1 MQHLEE
7 WRQPVF
13 DDAEELGLS
22 AVVAERYRPDAFEAE
37 PTFQAMVAGCS
48 RLVLKP
54 AFAALDGHGPT
65 LTVGDKSYHQVDVT
79 VGDAMALFG
88 CASLRAHL
96 VITPSKLGISIR
108 SFCLFL
114 GYCCDV

>member
-1 MQHLEE
+1 
-7 WRQPVF
+7 
-13 DDAEELGLS
+13 
-22 AVVAERYRPDAFEAE
+22 
-37 PTFQAMVAGCS
+37 MVAGCS

-88 CASLRAHL
+88 CGANFLSHCYCAIIFIGFYSSRKIRLFWRNFTLPSQIFPDLAL
-96 VITPSKLGISIR
+96 VAAAI
-108 SFCLFL
+108 CLS
-114 GYCCDV
+114 